1 MGRWIGMN
9 KSIDEIIDMLNW
21 NNDIEIQ
28 KQGIEEGKKI
38 VNFNVF
44 FQPRNKNISK
54 NVWGNCAEIII
65 SKKDKELTPYTY
77 ELYSWVQD
85 LNWPGALQIFDK
97 LKQLNSNEYF
107 EKELDKFIE
116 IARLIEDEIWLENL
130 LDIRNL

>member
-1 MGRWIGMN
+1 M
-9 KSIDEIIDMLNW
+9 
-21 NNDIEIQ
+21 
-28 KQGIEEGKKI
+28 
-38 VNFNVF
+38 
-44 FQPRNKNISK
+44 
-54 NVWGNCAEIII
+54 
-65 SKKDKELTPYTY
+65 TPYTY